1 LSFFSWLGSFFG
13 SRPVEVPGQPVGPH
27 QSSTLVGTLSAEAT
41 DHWEFEPVQIW
52 VGLGNPGAQYA
63 MHRHNVGFMAIDAI
77 AEMHDFEPPKKSF
90 QGWAQQGRIGTSRI
104 LLLKPATFM
113 NDSGRSA
120 RAAMDFFKKEAGD
133 LTIFHDELDLAPF
146 KVKVKVGGGTAGHN
160 GLRSTEA
167 HIGNEFRRV
176 RIGIGHPGHKDK
188 VTRHVLGN
196 YAKAELDQLADTLG
210 AIAAEAEWLA
220 KGDDARFMSDVALRL
235 RDGE

>member
-1 LSFFSWLGSFFG
+1 MPLRWLASLFAPK
-13 SRPVEVPGQPVGPH
+13 RVEVHGQPADAPDTGP
-27 QSSTLVGTLSAEAT
+27 
-41 DHWEFEPVQIW
+41 WEEPVQIW

-63 MHRHNVGFMAIDAI
+63 MQRHNVGFMAVDAI
-77 AEMHDFEPPKKSF
+77 AEVHGFDPPKKAF
-90 QGWAQQGRIGTSRI
+90 AGWAQQGRIGGARI

-113 NDSGRSA
+113 NDSGRSVGE
-120 RAAMDFFKKEAGD
+120 AMRFFKKDIGNV
-133 LTIFHDELDLAPF
+133 TVFHDELDLAPF

-176 RIGIGHPGHKDK
+176 RIGIGHPGHKDR

-196 YAKAELDQLADTLG
+196 YAKAEMDRLSDLLA

-220 KGDDARFMSDVALRL
+220 KCDDARFMNEVALRL
-235 RDGE
+235 QD